1 MHRFARTGA
10 ILRHHKSTYWAVLFA
25 CLAAPAAPRREK
37 CGAAVRSHRARVGS
51 AYAGGYHTSFASRIK
66 HCHPERSEGSGCW
79 WISHLLCK
87 SDTHELPLGIGRKE
101 VAVGG
106 PHMSKGGS
114 AGAAAQDVL
123 VAHELSIVFSDRP
136 RPRLEVRIGRIGA
149 LGPFPHVAIHLRQ
162 APTTGGSIGWSRVVQ
177 TTLNEIPFHGNMLCC
192 HLPLG
197 FSWEACIRPARI
209 GIGFVV
215 ADVTDRLS
223 FVYLAQP

>member
-1 MHRFARTGA
+1 M
-10 ILRHHKSTYWAVLFA
+10 
-25 CLAAPAAPRREK
+25 
-37 CGAAVRSHRARVGS
+37 
-51 AYAGGYHTSFASRIK
+51 
-66 HCHPERSEGSGCW
+66 
-79 WISHLLCK
+79 
-87 SDTHELPLGIGRKE
+87 
-101 VAVGG
+101 
-106 PHMSKGGS
+106 GGS

-197 FSWEACIRPARI
+197 FSWEACIRPSRFSQYSGAFHSSARTVFQPSESHRR
-209 GIGFVV
+209 GF
-215 ADVTDRLS
+215 S
-223 FVYLAQP
+223 